1 MRRRQIATVLVGPSA
16 LLREGL
22 DRILRGTDF
31 RIVQSVAAVEEL
43 QNESLTRQQSPLL
56 VIECEDDVGS
66 SVAAIKHFKLD
77 HPSARIAVLAGSPSI
92 DDLKSKFAS
101 IWAVLSSFFVYG
113 SITPNS
119 PARLTLIL

>member
-31 RIVQSVAAVEEL
+31 RIVQSVAAIEEL

-56 VIECEDDVGS
+56 VI
-66 SVAAIKHFKLD
+66 
-77 HPSARIAVLAGSPSI
+77 
-92 DDLKSKFAS
+92 
-101 IWAVLSSFFVYG
+101 
-113 SITPNS
+113 
-119 PARLTLIL
+119 